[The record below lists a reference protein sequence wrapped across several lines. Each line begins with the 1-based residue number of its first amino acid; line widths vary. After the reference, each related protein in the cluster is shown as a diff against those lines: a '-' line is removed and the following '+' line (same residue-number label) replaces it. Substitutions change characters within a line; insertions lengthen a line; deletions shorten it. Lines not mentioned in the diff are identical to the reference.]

1 MSVTRAIGVSA
12 EAADQQWLPRAAA
25 LFAEQRDRL
34 DRWMDRSMAA
44 LFLIQWVFEIT
55 LATWVSPL
63 AWAGLQSKI
72 HPHVWMAVVLGGLV
86 VSLPLALI
94 YFRPGEHVTRL
105 SIAIAQGLTVAI
117 LIHLTG
123 GRIETHFYVFVSLA
137 LLAFYRDWT
146 VLLAMS
152 AVVALDHFVRGVYW
166 PQSIY
171 GVAVA
176 SPLRFIEH
184 TCWVL
189 MEDLYLWMLCR
200 QSLLEIWE
208 TAERQAQLEEANTE
222 MAVVNTQLRDEV
234 VERRRVQ
241 QELEQAKNA
250 AEAANRAKS
259 EFLANMSHELR
270 TPLNSVIGFSD
281 VLVEQAFGPLNE
293 NQAQYVTDILDSGQ
307 HLLSLVNDI
316 LDLAKIE
323 AGSLEINF
331 GPVDVGRLVERSLQM
346 FRERAIR
353 SGVRLAAQT
362 DPRAD
367 HFEADERRLKQLL
380 YNLLSNAIKFT
391 NEGGEVRVEVEL
403 RAEGLEL
410 KVVDTGVGVPAHL
423 QEKIFESFYQA
434 DSTLSKN
441 AQGTGL
447 GLAVA
452 RQIAELHGGTIHVH
466 SELGEGSTF
475 IVRLPSGNI
484 VDEVEESA
492 DRLEPAAAAST

>member
-1 MSVTRAIGVSA
+1 MSCVGQAVDVSQVST
-12 EAADQQWLPRAAA
+12 DPPWLPRAVA

-44 LFLIQWVFEIT
+44 LFLIQWVFQIT
-55 LATWVSPL
+55 LAVWVAPL

-86 VSLPLALI
+86 ISLPLALI
-94 YFRPGEHVTRL
+94 YFRPGEHLTRL
-105 SIAIAQGLTVAI
+105 SIAVAQGLTVAI

-152 AVVALDHFVRGVYW
+152 LVIALDHFVRGVYW
-166 PQSIY
+166 PQSVY

-176 SPLRFIEH
+176 SPLRFVEH

-200 QSLLEIWE
+200 QSLLEIWGNS
-208 TAERQAQLEEANTE
+208 ERQAQLEVANTE
-222 MAVVNTQLRDEV
+222 MAVVNTRLRDEI

-241 QELEQAKNA
+241 QELERAKDA

-281 VLVEQAFGPLNE
+281 VLVEKAFGPLNDE
-293 NQAQYVTDILDSGQ
+293 QTQYVTDILDSGQ

-323 AGSLEINF
+323 AGSMEINF

-353 SGVRLAAQT
+353 SGIRLASRI
-362 DPRAD
+362 DPNAD
-367 HFEADERRLKQLL
+367 HFAADERRLKQLL
-380 YNLLSNAIKFT
+380 YNMLSNAIKFT
-391 NEGGEVRVEVEL
+391 NEGGEVRVDVEL
-403 RAEGLEL
+403 NNGALEL
-410 KVVDTGVGVPAHL
+410 RVADTGVGVPGHL
-423 QEKIFESFYQA
+423 REKIFESFYQA

-452 RQIAELHGGTIHVH
+452 RQIAELHGGTIHVE
-466 SELGEGSTF
+466 SEPGEGSTF
-475 IVRLPSGNI
+475 IVRLPSADDS
-484 VDEVEESA
+484 DEADVSLERIES
-492 DRLEPAAAAST
+492 SIMSI